1 MNQDLYLQKIGKMI
15 AKIRLQKGLTQAE
28 LAEEMGT
35 SQSAINRIESG
46 QQNLTLETLARISD
60 VLEKEI
66 VSIADNKLDFKVK
79 GGLKLSGTVKCSGA
93 KNSALGV
100 VCASIC
106 NHLLSLSLAI

>member
-46 QQNLTLETLARISD
+46 QQNWKLWP
-60 VLEKEI
+60 VL
-66 VSIADNKLDFKVK
+66 VMF
-79 GGLKLSGTVKCSGA
+79 
-93 KNSALGV
+93 
-100 VCASIC
+100 
-106 NHLLSLSLAI
+106 